1 MSWISGWWKD
11 EKKDNQEEKE
21 KENLPNLGTISGE
34 IKNSYAYEGQYRIV
48 GYFARYTEN
57 TFYKSLRYDN
67 FYSADYVELESD
79 RIYAWVTFE
88 VHLIGVR
95 LLPKDNAFFFNLGKF
110 DYEGYYFTHTKQHNG
125 TGGVRMNVICEE
137 LYCYNDN
144 ESKSC
149 SDLFTIEYSG
159 DKIQSIKLNLTKEEI
174 PFTENSSLTVKRVI
188 TPNKIKSSNGNRKYE
203 IQLMISKNITKEYSN
218 LIYEYLLPLN
228 EKGWMN
234 EEGYI
239 YKEEEEINHDYQIT
253 AINENWW
260 DGIWSGEDCPT
271 LDLGE
276 RMDLDISYFKNV
288 YVKTVYISIKYK
300 KQIEKEHPFKYWSNN
315 NETNSVIT
323 YYDIPIKY
331 YIENISITSNNK
343 LKIEFSIIPES
354 EYLDDKFLD
363 NYISNDNE
371 LLIDV
376 QDSDELS
383 NILSELNLTESKDI
397 ELEYKQ
403 LISEK
408 NGSKFNIQINSKI
421 FTKIHIIWK
430 ENEEQKTWDSTET
443 MNQKIKQLYCINTNE
458 MNLDS
463 SLPELELTIKSNN
476 INVDF
481 DKLVVTN
488 MRSENASSV
497 NLIVNGDITK
507 YYPTLPDGVNT
518 INAPPIP
525 GKYLEGE
532 STMDLSNVENFD
544 LTKFGELDENGKF
557 FTQETYP
564 FTSQKIFLSKITI
577 TSGYSNKVEKS
588 QMRSSNKMENNDSY
602 ALTEINSVIIMDDNI
617 PTNIKTSSNDNTID
631 ENTIRIQLYGDT
643 DIKRTDCMQ
652 KYVDGTTLNI
662 KLSEGLSN
670 EFNPDKSKLELYIVT
685 IDMKTFDDD
694 EESNKIEFFF
704 NDVNKVSVH
713 YGEEGNNIRT
723 YDFNSFT
730 THLDTLNITY
740 IEKESN
746 SSIKTITYFSNE
758 MIKVD
763 GLQNKVS
770 KLTLINKVKS
780 INTLVTGNITSN
792 KITLVNEGYIPE
804 KMYTE
809 ILPIN
814 ENNKHYIKSDGT
826 ITNEGIAQLV
836 AINESLED
844 EYLPYQSNMNL
855 MSIENVNNIDISKFG
870 EGVAEDGSIIKQ
882 NVFLS
887 SILAYDNDVIK
898 DKFTKS
904 KLKSRNQ
911 VISHSKTLGEG
922 EVEYADTQ
930 YRFGNPNLVQCITNS
945 DETNYEAIQLYFTN
959 QYNNEFLNDEIINEG
974 DDWNLILDLNN
985 KPTDPN
991 DSNSPS
997 TSDQFR
1003 NMMNNNDSL
1012 LLFVKRLETI
1022 GNISFWN
1029 GKNVTN
1035 IQIYYYNENGEY
1047 VNEPKTFT
1055 KFKTKIEDAYC
1066 AVTYEGENNKIYLS
1080 PITYEF
1086 STGKI
1091 IVPANEYENMIDII
1105 NNLYVTGKKF
1115 NNNNNKVIRSQ
1126 KINLFING
1134 TIPAWIFRDVLPL
1147 MIKTETETHYRFI
1160 ESSGYVYR
1168 AETGDSG
1175 DLQIIGINDKPNIEN
1190 VLFPSID
1197 MNGYIGSSIDLS
1209 NISGGTAIAN
1219 TNAFDR
1225 MMVGTNKIFF
1235 VNKVTLLE
1243 RFKERINIE
1252 GVFQYYEGE
1261 PTIPKNCVYNAENP
1275 ENGDITYVDDWA
1287 LKLPECYEGC
1297 EINQNDSTQLIMNFG
1312 IYEQLDPDA
1321 YLLKNVLVNNYMLY
1335 LDVSMSTIDV
1345 RNINKVKL
1353 YLEKLKYFNSKKD
1366 ITYGIYTSKDFSSVV
1381 ILFNMDGFI
1390 ASKSL
1395 NYMNVIDVINKCYV
1409 IGGTNKLE
1417 NSIRLVEPLKNAF
1430 MIYDNKKCI
1439 AFRYENRMAT
1449 TINEY
1454 KCTNIVDYYN
1464 DTIRK
1469 INLLVAGEIPTWLME
1484 YMPLPIKLNKLTHD
1498 TTYGSIFE
1506 FTNGDD
1512 YSLQI
1517 TSVNALPTPD
1527 GDVGIDNIN

>member
-11 EKKDNQEEKE
+11 EKKEEKPVLKDGQTFLGE
-21 KENLPNLGTISGE
+21 SDIKKNNNYSNKNNWTDEYGYGFLEAIYKQFKANKYLAYTAGSEAITFYYIEGTLERSGGYSYRFIFENIVINNKETLEVRDNNSKNYTKVFLWE
-34 IKNSYAYEGQYRIV
+34 KNSGSLDQWGKKREYRADKVSIILEQTKDANIMFSEENKININRFYRNTEDENKKVYLTVNYGLSISDYLMINGICPDYNTSSKDKIKITVSGKIPLWVYDNLLPLSTKGYINEEGNV
-48 GYFARYTEN
+48 VDDSYTETKYQILGIN
-57 TFYKSLRYDN
+57 DAFYENIESSIDFGERTDIDFEKFEN
-67 FYSADYVELESD
+67 FYVKNVKLSISYYGQTFPFKYYENGVLKDSIIDYYSNESED
-79 RIYAWVTFE
+79 IESIDKT
-88 VHLIGVR
+88 
-95 LLPKDNAFFFNLGKF
+95 NSS
-110 DYEGYYFTHTKQHNG
+110 
-125 TGGVRMNVICEE
+125 TGGYVLTIHFNPQTGNDFLDKYIREESGNKILLFNVISTELDESVQNLTGYSFGGNLIIIDQMIREE
-137 LYCYNDN
+137 NGN
-144 ESKSC
+144 T
-149 SDLFTIEYSG
+149 FTIECCS
-159 DKIQSIKLNLTKEEI
+159 
-174 PFTENSSLTVKRVI
+174 
-188 TPNKIKSSNGNRKYE
+188 
-203 IQLMISKNITKEYSN
+203 
-218 LIYEYLLPLN
+218 
-228 EKGWMN
+228 
-234 EEGYI
+234 
-239 YKEEEEINHDYQIT
+239 
-253 AINENWW
+253 
-260 DGIWSGEDCPT
+260 
-271 LDLGE
+271 
-276 RMDLDISYFKNV
+276 
-288 YVKTVYISIKYK
+288 
-300 KQIEKEHPFKYWSNN
+300 KQIQGIRIICSTGTIECPVYPDYKI
-315 NETNSVIT
+315 TN
-323 YYDIPIKY
+323 
-331 YIENISITSNNK
+331 
-343 LKIEFSIIPES
+343 
-354 EYLDDKFLD
+354 
-363 NYISNDNE
+363 
-371 LLIDV
+371 
-376 QDSDELS
+376 
-383 NILSELNLTESKDI
+383 
-397 ELEYKQ
+397 
-403 LISEK
+403 
-408 NGSKFNIQINSKI
+408 
-421 FTKIHIIWK
+421 
-430 ENEEQKTWDSTET
+430 
-443 MNQKIKQLYCINTNE
+443 LYCINTNDL
-458 MNLDS
+458 NLNDE
-463 SLPELELTIKSNN
+463 LPEINLTLS
-476 INVDF
+476 
-481 DKLVVTN
+481 TQQY
-488 MRSENASSV
+488 
-497 NLIVNGDITK
+497 IT
-507 YYPTLPDGVNT
+507 L
-518 INAPPIP
+518 
-525 GKYLEGE
+525 
-532 STMDLSNVENFD
+532 
-544 LTKFGELDENGKF
+544 
-557 FTQETYP
+557 
-564 FTSQKIFLSKITI
+564 
-577 TSGYSNKVEKS
+577 
-588 QMRSSNKMENNDSY
+588 
-602 ALTEINSVIIMDDNI
+602 
-617 PTNIKTSSNDNTID
+617 
-631 ENTIRIQLYGDT
+631 
-643 DIKRTDCMQ
+643 
-652 KYVDGTTLNI
+652 
-662 KLSEGLSN
+662 
-670 EFNPDKSKLELYIVT
+670 
-685 IDMKTFDDD
+685 
-694 EESNKIEFFF
+694 
-704 NDVNKVSVH
+704 
-713 YGEEGNNIRT
+713 T
-723 YDFNSFT
+723 YDNLYLT
-730 THLDTLNITY
+730 NLK
-740 IEKESN
+740 KEGA
-746 SSIKTITYFSNE
+746 K
-758 MIKVD
+758 
-763 GLQNKVS
+763 
-770 KLTLINKVKS
+770 
-780 INTLVTGNITSN
+780 NTNLVLEGNITS
-792 KITLVNEGYIPE
+792 LY
-804 KMYTE
+804 
-809 ILPIN
+809 
-814 ENNKHYIKSDGT
+814 
-826 ITNEGIAQLV
+826 
-836 AINESLED
+836 
-844 EYLPYQSNMNL
+844 EYLPLKRSNYPEGYPNILKDINTINDSPPNEYLNTNISMCLIN
-855 MSIENVNNIDISKFG
+855 IENVDDIDISKFG

-882 NVFLS
+882 NVFIS
-887 SILAYDNDVIK
+887 SITAYRNDVIK
-898 DKFTKS
+898 NKFIKS

-930 YRFGNPNLVQCITNS
+930 YRFGNPNLVQSINNS
-945 DETNYEAIQLYFTN
+945 DETNYEAIQLYFAN
-959 QYNNEFLNDEIINEG
+959 QYNNEFLNDEITNDG
-974 DDWNLILDLNN
+974 DDWNLIIDLNN

-1003 NMMNNNDSL
+1003 SRMNNNDSL

-1066 AVTYEGENNKIYLS
+1066 ANTYEGEDNKIYLS

-1134 TIPAWIFRDVLPL
+1134 TIPAWIFKDVLPL

-1190 VLFPSID
+1190 VFFPSIG
-1197 MNGYIGSSIDLS
+1197 MNGYTGSL
-1209 NISGGTAIAN
+1209 ISLDSGDTAVAN

-1252 GVFQYYEGE
+1252 GVFQYYEGD
-1261 PTIPKNCVYNAENP
+1261 PITPKNCVYNAEDP
-1275 ENGDITYVDDWA
+1275 ENGNITYVDDWA
-1287 LKLPECYEGC
+1287 LKLPDCYEGC

-1335 LDVSMSTIDV
+1335 LDISMSTIDV
-1345 RNINKVKL
+1345 RNISKVKL

-1409 IGGTNKLE
+1409 IGGINKLE

-1454 KCTNIVDYYN
+1454 KCTNTVDYYN

-1517 TSVNALPTPD
+1517 ISVNALPTPD